1 MVMFDVCVGIAVVA
15 GVCVGAI
22 VRFCCSEDNWG
33 LVSMSFPSCVEK
45 TPQMAMSLKPFKDEQ
60 MSSGFV
66 SE

>member
-1 MVMFDVCVGIAVVA
+1 MFDVCVGIAVVA

-45 TPQMAMSLKPFKDEQ
+45 KLTDGNVPQAFQ
-60 MSSGFV
+60 R
-66 SE
+66 